1 MRGGTRDDFTH
12 GSDDAPRAAGRLLIV
27 RSVDDV
33 VEARRLLA
41 GARVVGVDVEGVTR
55 RGQPMLPVLL
65 QLGTAR
71 AAILIDLLESTDA
84 TAAAGKLVAEVLA
97 SPAVVKVGVN
107 LAKDV
112 DELFDEAPSLGLARL
127 ALCARLVDLSG
138 AFASALGVSHA
149 DAIGLKRLALLLLGL
164 KLDRAMARS
173 DWSCRPLSDAQ
184 VNYAAVD
191 AQAGARC
198 FDAIE
203 EIARAGLDVRVDAR
217 SGGGVACS
225 VRYAGV
231 LLLRAHTNTLTS
243 VRSSTAASP
252 PPTRAVTVLA
262 CRSVATPPTPPTPVG
277 RRACRGA
284 APLPGEPRR
293 DRPLKEGA
301 GPVQQHRPRRRAA
314 RSSGDGGASRLR
326 HRRCS
331 S

>member
-33 VEARRLLA
+33 EEARRLLA
-41 GARVVGVDVEGVTR
+41 GARVVGVDVEGVSR

-112 DELFDEAPSLGLARL
+112 DELFDEAPSLGLARGRC
-127 ALCARLVDLSG
+127 CATRLVDLSG

-173 DWSCRPLSDAQ
+173 DWSCRPLTDAQ

-203 EIARAGLDVRVDAR
+203 EIARAGLDVRVGAR
-217 SGGGVACS
+217 SGGGVVCS

-231 LLLRAHTNTLTS
+231 LL
-243 VRSSTAASP
+243 
-252 PPTRAVTVLA
+252 
-262 CRSVATPPTPPTPVG
+262 
-277 RRACRGA
+277 
-284 APLPGEPRR
+284 
-293 DRPLKEGA
+293 
-301 GPVQQHRPRRRAA
+301 
-314 RSSGDGGASRLR
+314 
-326 HRRCS
+326 
-331 S
+331 

>member
-1 MRGGTRDDFTH
+1 M
-12 GSDDAPRAAGRLLIV
+12 
-27 RSVDDV
+27 
-33 VEARRLLA
+33 
-41 GARVVGVDVEGVTR
+41 
-55 RGQPMLPVLL
+55 PVLL

-71 AAILIDLLESTDA
+71 AAILIDLLERTDA

-112 DELFDEAPSLGLARL
+112 DELFDEAPSLGLARGWRC
-127 ALCARLVDLSG
+127 AARLVDLSG

-164 KLDRAMARS
+164 KLDRQMARS

-203 EIARAGLDVRVDAR
+203 EIARAGLQVRVDAQC
-217 SGGGVACS
+217 GGGVACS

-231 LLLRAHTNTLTS
+231 LL
-243 VRSSTAASP
+243 
-252 PPTRAVTVLA
+252 
-262 CRSVATPPTPPTPVG
+262 
-277 RRACRGA
+277 
-284 APLPGEPRR
+284 
-293 DRPLKEGA
+293 
-301 GPVQQHRPRRRAA
+301 
-314 RSSGDGGASRLR
+314 
-326 HRRCS
+326 
-331 S
+331 